1 MEIQKLRMICD
12 KVQQIFD
19 KSEEVSIQIYDRPF
33 LDGDLDT
40 FILKTECYRNRE
52 GRSLVDEYIKRVE
65 VLLDKM
71 GYDVEQKMYSSTDS
85 GPIDGT
91 VVAFHPIER
100 ELSVE

>member
-33 LDGDLDT
+33 LDGDLDS
-40 FILKTECYRNRE
+40 FILKTECYYNRE
-52 GRSLVDEYIKRVE
+52 GRTLVDEYIKRVE
-65 VLLDKM
+65 ALLDKM